1 MDKAKKGFRYFL
13 GFPITIIS
21 IVLIA
26 KILLSYRDTITSSIT
41 HINIFIFF
49 LGVFFYVIFF
59 LLKSV
64 IWIEILKKRGHQVP
78 GRTAIYYYAV
88 SDIKRYVPG
97 NVVSFLSRITTLSG
111 FVSKGETLKAI
122 GIETVLMVI
131 SALIVAIPALYYPL
145 TKAASVNLNFIFLLP
160 IFIVGLFIVLYVLF
174 RKYSSF
180 LTSYLDAFLLF
191 LLAWFVFAIASFF
204 IAASFTYIYPGNILF
219 ILSFFVLSWLIGFL
233 SFVTPM
239 GLGVRELAITA
250 SLSLFLPVALASVIA
265 VLTRI
270 GMILGELLYVFFA
283 YVFFRLKK
291 NNLILRLSPYT
302 LLLNVGIIFYSFYF
316 LYYTI
321 KRHDAFLS
329 GRFDLGNM
337 SQTVW
342 NTLHGRFLL
351 LTNPDGTEQIS
362 RLGIHTDFLL
372 AFFAPFYFLWS
383 DPKMLLI
390 IQTLVVASGAFFVFK
405 IGKLILK
412 NEKLSLLFA
421 LSYLLNFWIQEQT
434 IFDFHAVTLAT
445 TFLLATFYFMLKRRY
460 FLFSVFLVLSV
471 LTKENV
477 FLVAGIFGLYF
488 IFKEKKW
495 LAGTLLA
502 VVSFGIFFYLM
513 NTLIPHAR
521 GNVHFALTYYSYIG
535 DSSLGI
541 FRNLLLKPQLIVHQL
556 FSLSTMDYFH
566 KLFFPTG
573 YLSLLS
579 PLYLIFALPDIAI
592 NLLSSNIN
600 LRSQGFHYGAIII
613 PFIYI
618 SSIYA
623 SQKIIKK
630 YNKKAEGF
638 LFYYLIAVTLLSVY
652 FYSPLPGMRFS
663 DNLPFTAID
672 YQKIHSYLSIIPE
685 NASVSASNS
694 IGAHLSNREKIYVVP
709 NGIKTADYIVLYDE
723 KQSLVERV
731 NLKDYELKVSYKKF
745 YIYQKKNITSCL
757 RCSL

>member
-1 MDKAKKGFRYFL
+1 MDKAKKSLRFFL
-13 GFPITIIS
+13 GFPITAIS
-21 IVLIA
+21 IFLIV
-26 KILLSYRDTITSSIT
+26 KILFDFRHTIISSIT
-41 HINIFIFF
+41 NIDIFVF
-49 LGVFFYVIFF
+49 SLGVFFYIIFF
-59 LLKSV
+59 LLKSI
-64 IWIEILKKRGHQVP
+64 IWTEILKKRGHSFPQ
-78 GRTAIYYYAV
+78 RTAIYYYAL

-97 NVVSFLSRITTLSG
+97 NIISFLSRITTLSE

-122 GIETVLMVI
+122 GIETVLMII
-131 SALIVAIPALYYPL
+131 SALVIAIPALYYPL
-145 TKAASVNLNFIFLLP
+145 TKAGSINLNFIFILP
-160 IFIVGLFIVLYVLF
+160 IFVIGLLIAFCVLF

-180 LTSYLDAFLLF
+180 LTSYFDTFLLF
-191 LLAWFVFAIASFF
+191 LLAWFVFAMASFF
-204 IAASFTYIYPGNILF
+204 IAASFTYVYPGNILF
-219 ILSFFVLSWLIGFL
+219 IFSFFVLSWLIGYV

-250 SLSLFLPVALASVIA
+250 SLSLFLPVALASVAAI
-265 VLTRI
+265 LTRI
-270 GMILGELLYVFFA
+270 GMILGELLYVFCAFI
-283 YVFFRLKK
+283 FLKLKK
-291 NNLILRLSPYT
+291 NNFLLKLNPYT
-302 LLLNVGIIFYSFYF
+302 LLLNLGIIFYSIYF

-351 LTNPDGTEQIS
+351 LTNPDGIEQIS
-362 RLGIHTDFLL
+362 RLGIHTDFFL
-372 AFFAPFYFLWS
+372 AFLTPFYFLWS

-390 IQTLVVASGAFFVFK
+390 IQTLVVASGAFFVFE

-421 LSYLLNFWIQEQT
+421 FSYLLNFWIQEQT
-434 IFDFHAVTLAT
+434 IFDFHAVTFAT
-445 TFLLATFYFMLKRRY
+445 TFLLATFYFMLKKRY
-460 FLFSVFLVLSV
+460 FLFSVFLILSV

-477 FLVAGIFGLYF
+477 FLVAGFFGLYF
-488 IFKEKKW
+488 IFKGKKI
-495 LAGTLLA
+495 LAGAFLTA
-502 VVSFGIFFYLM
+502 VSFGIVFYLM

-556 FSLSTMDYFH
+556 FSLSTIDYFH

-618 SSIYA
+618 SSIYT
-623 SQKIIKK
+623 SRKIIQK
-630 YNKKAEGF
+630 YNNKAEVF
-638 LFYYLIAVTLLSVY
+638 LFYYLLTFTILSVY

-672 YQKIHSYLSIIPE
+672 YQRIRSYLSIIPE
-685 NASVSASNS
+685 TASVSASNS

-709 NGIKTADYIVLYDE
+709 NGIKTADYVVLYDE

-731 NLKDYELKVSYKKF
+731 NLKDYELKVTYKKF
-745 YIYQKKNITSCL
+745 YIFKKKNITSCL
-757 RCSL
+757 KCSL